1 MPFLCAWAGGGPESF
16 ARGLYCITEIPT
28 TAAIQGGPDKNPH
41 EPLFAPLKTPTG
53 LSGGFCRG
61 DFQKGRFRKCIK
73 IIRPDKNPLKALTS
87 FMNRIWFVIS
97 RLREKYLPRR
107 KPPGRPLLSVGF
119 YLGGYFRVGDL
130 RGFYLDHPVYPHRGR
145 SIRRT
150 GMVFGASRD
159 VILN

>member
-1 MPFLCAWAGGGPESF
+1 MAGSSGARAIFPTPMPFLCAWAGGGPESF

-97 RLREKYLPRR
+97 RLCEKIFAPTKTPWKTFAFGGFL
-107 KPPGRPLLSVGF
+107 PGRIFS
-119 YLGGYFRVGDL
+119 
-130 RGFYLDHPVYPHRGR
+130 
-145 SIRRT
+145 
-150 GMVFGASRD
+150 SR
-159 VILN
+159 